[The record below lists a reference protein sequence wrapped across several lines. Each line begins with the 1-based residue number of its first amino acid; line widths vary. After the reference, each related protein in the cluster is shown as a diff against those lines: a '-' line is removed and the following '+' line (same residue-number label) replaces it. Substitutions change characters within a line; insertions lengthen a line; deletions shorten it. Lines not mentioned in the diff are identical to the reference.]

1 MSLKKSFFLFLFLIS
16 LISQIHPAFAESEPI
31 NSDDVTLIGINDAI
45 YSLTEA
51 KTAEIITAD
60 QLHATLEVNDVIVEK
75 DRVLVRIIIW
85 GLPVT
90 WGDKVID
97 QNRIYGSYLPVAELG
112 IPSGKWLTPSSGSRY
127 SLLSNGNTL
136 VIAGLLEFLTDEQP
150 AVVSFN
156 FNQIPF
162 DMEILSEG
170 STMILE
176 LEKGDHQERSERSP
190 LSDQKDGVVLSLMN
204 TAQTTKTTMIQPGF
218 ATIREDES
226 ISKIG
231 WIKVERSDGKKY
243 LLTRTDPYGFNL
255 SDDSK
260 TILVDSYTFM
270 PLSSSDP
277 LKIGLDYVYVKRS
290 GNHEVELSFPA
301 PLDFTSEKA
310 ALNVEMPLDEFSG
323 KINGYQVFNKTI
335 QGEEMTILR
344 LFMNNDP
351 HISSISF
358 KDSLAE
364 DDFTYSNCGYLPDS
378 DQFAC
383 DVQITKLGQS
393 DLTLYFDSFEY
404 RIDGNWEI
412 KWTPVSI
419 AFASNPEPVPGTRLE
434 IDYSKLGSS
443 SSNEIHELTD
453 LLRSFSD
460 SLTANPGWIL
470 QKAQT
475 QAVAA
480 GGEYPDLVQHGDE
493 VLKNNR
499 TVSESW
505 DQIDSDGYVINNIS
519 LTRDTKGNI
528 LTGTWNRSDCQ
539 ILLPQGYKVPYESGP
554 SDTIYPFLYGNE
566 FFTLLNTSAE
576 FIGRKD
582 CEIDGQAGWC
592 YTFEHSLSSS
602 PDSGQPTFMNRYT
615 FLIDPETGEILR
627 EETECQLGGPG
638 TPLQPCIQSKTVE
651 ISYRKSLDSEL
662 QTMIDSIIF

>member
-31 NSDDVTLIGINDAI
+31 KSDDVTLIGINDAI

-150 AVVSFN
+150 SVVSFN

-176 LEKGDHQERSERSP
+176 LEKGDHQERSERPS
-190 LSDQKDGVVLSLMN
+190 LSDQKDGVVVSLMN

-270 PLSSSDP
+270 PLSSS
-277 LKIGLDYVYVKRS
+277 
-290 GNHEVELSFPA
+290 
-301 PLDFTSEKA
+301 
-310 ALNVEMPLDEFSG
+310 
-323 KINGYQVFNKTI
+323 
-335 QGEEMTILR
+335 
-344 LFMNNDP
+344 
-351 HISSISF
+351 
-358 KDSLAE
+358 
-364 DDFTYSNCGYLPDS
+364 
-378 DQFAC
+378 
-383 DVQITKLGQS
+383 
-393 DLTLYFDSFEY
+393 
-404 RIDGNWEI
+404 
-412 KWTPVSI
+412 
-419 AFASNPEPVPGTRLE
+419 
-434 IDYSKLGSS
+434 
-443 SSNEIHELTD
+443 
-453 LLRSFSD
+453 
-460 SLTANPGWIL
+460 
-470 QKAQT
+470 
-475 QAVAA
+475 
-480 GGEYPDLVQHGDE
+480 
-493 VLKNNR
+493 
-499 TVSESW
+499 
-505 DQIDSDGYVINNIS
+505 
-519 LTRDTKGNI
+519 
-528 LTGTWNRSDCQ
+528 
-539 ILLPQGYKVPYESGP
+539 
-554 SDTIYPFLYGNE
+554 
-566 FFTLLNTSAE
+566 
-576 FIGRKD
+576 
-582 CEIDGQAGWC
+582 
-592 YTFEHSLSSS
+592 
-602 PDSGQPTFMNRYT
+602 
-615 FLIDPETGEILR
+615 
-627 EETECQLGGPG
+627 
-638 TPLQPCIQSKTVE
+638 
-651 ISYRKSLDSEL
+651 
-662 QTMIDSIIF
+662 